1 MDKVI
6 DRTRSLRW
14 QDWVNLVLGVW
25 LFISP
30 WALRFW
36 GTMPGSSGNF
46 LMVGVA
52 LVVFA
57 LVGLNAR
64 GLWQEWVNL
73 VLGICLIVSPWLLGF
88 HTHAVARDDAIV
100 VGIVAAVVA
109 LWALLERHRIGATNE
124 AAAHSLTH

>member
-1 MDKVI
+1 
-6 DRTRSLRW
+6 
-14 QDWVNLVLGVW
+14 VNLVLGVW

-73 VLGICLIVSPWLLGF
+73 VLGIWLIVSPWLLGF

-100 VGIVAAVVA
+100 VGIVTAVVA